1 MVREAAPGSESGFE
15 VFGAKLSF
23 GSKLETEQPDK
34 IQMPI
39 NPRNTND
46 LKKWLLIFILD
57 AICLINIRTL
67 LNLSLFKFTSLGKLS
82 IIPFESTH

>member
-23 GSKLETEQPDK
+23 GSKLATEQPDK

-39 NPRNTND
+39 KPTNTND
-46 LKKWLLIFILD
+46 LKKWLLIFIFD
-57 AICLINIRTL
+57 VNCLRNIRTL
-67 LNLSLFKFTSLGKLS
+67 LNLSLFKFTSLDKLS
-82 IIPFESTH
+82 IMPFESTH

>member
-15 VFGAKLSF
+15 VFGAKFSI

-39 NPRNTND
+39 NPMKPMGVEINLLFTRN
-46 LKKWLLIFILD
+46 LIFIMGRTR
-57 AICLINIRTL
+57 AI
-67 LNLSLFKFTSLGKLS
+67 
-82 IIPFESTH
+82 

>member
-23 GSKLETEQPDK
+23 GSKLATEQPDK

-46 LKKWLLIFILD
+46 FKKWLLIFILD

-67 LNLSLFKFTSLGKLS
+67 LILPSLIFTCVG
-82 IIPFESTH
+82 IISKNPFESTN